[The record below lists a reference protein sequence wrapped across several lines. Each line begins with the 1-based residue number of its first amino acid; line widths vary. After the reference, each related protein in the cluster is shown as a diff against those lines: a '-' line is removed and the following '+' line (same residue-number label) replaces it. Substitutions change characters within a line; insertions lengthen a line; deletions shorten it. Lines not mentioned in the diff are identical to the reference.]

1 MKLPARIEA
10 PFLRGVLG
18 LPAPL
23 LRPVGG
29 RPLVCEG
36 QTLAPDL
43 QAMLRLKRLV
53 GEPDLGSVPVA
64 ASRRLYRRQTVLTG
78 GDQPIGSVRALAVG
92 DRRGRL
98 YTPTGVSGVGPLLVW
113 FHGGGFLYGDLDT
126 HDPAC
131 RFLAERSG
139 VRVLSVDYRLGP
151 EAPFPAAFDDVAAAY
166 RWVVA
171 NAAHLDADPGRLAVG
186 GDSAGGTLAA
196 YVALVAARE
205 GLPLAFQALVY
216 PAADSRGDTETRRR
230 YNHGLV
236 LTQHMFDEVS
246 ARFLVGDGDELDP
259 RASPVLA
266 DVPAGVAPAY
276 VATAGFDP
284 LRDEGETYARRLADA
299 GVELELQRIPDQLHG
314 FVHLVGVSRSARAAT
329 QAVADRVADALRGSV
344 ATETR
349 RSA

>member
-1 MKLPARIEA
+1 MR
-10 PFLRGVLG
+10 
-18 LPAPL
+18 
-23 LRPVGG
+23 
-29 RPLVCEG
+29 
-36 QTLAPDL
+36 D
-43 QAMLRLKRLV
+43 
-53 GEPDLGSVPVA
+53 
-64 ASRRLYRRQTVLTG
+64 
-78 GDQPIGSVRALAVG
+78 LAVG

-113 FHGGGFLYGDLDT
+113 YHGGGFLYGDLDT

-131 RFLAERSG
+131 RFIAERSG

-151 EAPFPAAFDDVAAAY
+151 EAPFPAAFDDGAAAY

-171 NAAHLDADPGRLAVG
+171 NAASLDADPGRLAVG

-216 PAADSRGDTETRRR
+216 PAADSRGDTESRRR

-236 LTQHMFDEVS
+236 LTQHMFDENG
-246 ARFLVGDGDELDP
+246 RHFLVGDGDRLDP

-266 DVPAGVAPAY
+266 EIPAGVAPAY

-284 LRDEGETYARRLADA
+284 LRDEGETYARMLADA
-299 GVELELQRIPDQLHG
+299 GVELELQRFPGQLHG
-314 FVHLVGVSRSARAAT
+314 FVHLVGVSRSGRAAT
-329 QAVADRVADALRGSV
+329 QAVADRVADALRGAAV
-344 ATETR
+344 TESR

>member
-10 PFLRGVLG
+10 PLVRGVLG

-23 LRPVGG
+23 LRRLGG
-29 RPLVCEG
+29 RPLRCEG

-43 QAMLRLKRLV
+43 QAMLQLTRLS
-53 GEPDLGSVPVA
+53 GEPVLGTLPVA
-64 ASRRLYRRQTVLTG
+64 QSRTLYRRQTALAG
-78 GDQPIGSVRALAVG
+78 GDQPVGSVRDLMVG

-98 YTPTGVSGVGPLLVW
+98 YTPRGVSGVGPLLVW

-151 EAPFPAAFDDVAAAY
+151 EAPFPAAFDDGAAVY

-171 NAAHLDADPGRLAVG
+171 HAASLDADPSRLAVG

-205 GLPLAFQALVY
+205 GLPLALQVLVY

-230 YNHGLV
+230 YAHGLV
-236 LTQHMFDEVS
+236 LTQHMFDETS
-246 ARFLVGDGDELDP
+246 AHFLVGDDDERDP

-266 DVPAGVAPAY
+266 EIPAGVAPAY

-284 LRDEGETYARRLADA
+284 LRDEGESYARLLADA
-299 GVELELQRIPDQLHG
+299 GVELELQRFPDQVHG
-314 FVHLVGVSRSARAAT
+314 FVHLVGVSPSGRAAT
-329 QAVADRVADALRGSV
+329 QAVADRVADALRGSTV
-344 ATETR
+344 RDSR

>member
-1 MKLPARIEA
+1 MKLPDRIEGPLFRA
-10 PFLRGVLG
+10 VLG

-29 RPLVCEG
+29 RPLRCEG

-43 QAMLRLKRLV
+43 QAMLRMMRLT
-53 GEPDLGSVPVA
+53 GEPELGAVPVA
-64 ASRRLYRRQTVLTG
+64 QSRALYRRQTVLAG
-78 GDQPIGSVRALAVG
+78 GDQPIGSVRDLAVG

-98 YTPTGVSGVGPLLVW
+98 YTPRGVSEVGPLLVW

-131 RFLAERSG
+131 RYISERSG

-171 NAAHLDADPGRLAVG
+171 HAADLDADPARLAVG

-205 GLPLAFQALVY
+205 ALPLAFQALVY
-216 PAADSRGDTETRRR
+216 PATDSRGDTETRRR

-236 LTQHMFDEVS
+236 LTQHMFDEVT
-246 ARFLVGDGDELDP
+246 AHFLVGEDDELDP

-266 DVPAGVAPAY
+266 EIPEGVAPAY
-276 VATAGFDP
+276 VVTAGFDP

-299 GVELELQRIPDQLHG
+299 GVALELQRFPDQLHG
-314 FVHLVGVSRSARAAT
+314 FVHLVGVSRSGRAAT
-329 QAVADRVADALRGSV
+329 QAVADRVADALRPAE
-344 ATETR
+344 ATDSR